1 MYHKILEV
9 IRELF
14 INVIEGKHL
23 EQFLNWMAKEVLDL
37 EDKLLLAPAT
47 LEKIA
52 AVMEGWGI
60 RKVMDQLEYLFTAS
74 NLPVA
79 IWQTLSAPL
88 LAAVFAYVIGL
99 PLGIVLVVGEKDG
112 IHPLPK
118 ALMSTLNTVI
128 NFLRSIPFLILM
140 VMVFPLSRLILGTAV
155 GTAATIVP
163 LTVAAAPYVARLVE
177 GSLREMDR
185 GVIEAAQAMGCSTW
199 QIITKVMLPECKPS
213 LITGATN
220 AAITILGY
228 GAMAGAIGGGGLG
241 SISLLRGHQRSQI
254 IVLYVAVIILV
265 ILVQIIQSIGTAL
278 CIKSDKRINHTSKKR
293 RTKK

>member
-1 MYHKILEV
+1 M
-9 IRELF
+9 
-14 INVIEGKHL
+14 
-23 EQFLNWMAKEVLDL
+23 
-37 EDKLLLAPAT
+37 

-52 AVMEGWGI
+52 QVLEGWGI
-60 RKVMDQLEYLFTAS
+60 SKALDQLEFLLDPAT
-74 NLPVA
+74 LPFA
-79 IWQTLSAPL
+79 IWETLYAPL
-88 LAAVFAYVIGL
+88 LAAVFAYIIGL
-99 PLGIVLVVGEKDG
+99 PLGVLLVTGEEGG
-112 IHPLPK
+112 IRPLPK
-118 ALMSTLNTVI
+118 AFMQILNTVI

-155 GTAATIVP
+155 GTTATIVP

-220 AAITILGY
+220 ASITILGY

-241 SISLLRGHQRSQI
+241 SMSLMRGHGRNQV
-254 IVLYVAVIILV
+254 IVLYTAVIILV
-265 ILVQIIQSIGTAL
+265 ILVQILQSIGTAL
-278 CIKSDKRINHTSKKR
+278 CTKADKRINHTKTKR
-293 RTKK
+293 RNKQ